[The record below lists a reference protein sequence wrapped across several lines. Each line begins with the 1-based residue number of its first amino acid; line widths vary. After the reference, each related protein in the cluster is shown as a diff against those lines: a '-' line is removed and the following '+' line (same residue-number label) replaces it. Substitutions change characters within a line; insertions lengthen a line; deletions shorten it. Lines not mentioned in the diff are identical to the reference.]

1 MRREI
6 QNIEERGN
14 WRREGEKKQEEGK
27 LEKMKEKL
35 DGFQGTE
42 IMKRVGRGG

>member
-27 LEKMKEKL
+27 LEKMKE
-35 DGFQGTE
+35 
-42 IMKRVGRGG
+42 IMKRVWGGGG